1 MKLIAIPPE
10 RFDAARHRLPI
21 AGELLLPGVQAL
33 VSVEG
38 VAVAL
43 REALMGGGA
52 YGTVIELAKPGE
64 AVEVALDAERQ
75 EDGGYFFTGLWVLEG

>member
-1 MKLIAIPPE
+1 
-10 RFDAARHRLPI
+10 
-21 AGELLLPGVQAL
+21 
-33 VSVEG
+33 
-38 VAVAL
+38 
-43 REALMGGGA
+43 MGGGA